1 MTTKDDEL
9 EWPCELRQYQA
20 SLHVLVSLV
29 ECLLSYG
36 TAAIVA
42 IGLLLNILSISILR
56 SQTIKVAH
64 KSTNMYLI
72 ALATYDSCVLIF
84 NFMVGVLRAQYP
96 ATINKAFQDNEWLCL
111 IHSVIVEL
119 FTLLSVWMI
128 ICFTTERL
136 IVVYCPL
143 KAHKYCS
150 VRRTKLVI
158 IITSFLVLLLSCH
171 KVFVSG
177 FEGDSVFGYKAC
189 LTNRI
194 QFSKIIYFYIAFN
207 TCLPSLIILLLNAL
221 ICIKLQLAS
230 KARAQ
235 LSVKETVSRSC
246 TKSQDHHITKTLL
259 LISITY
265 VLLLLPFGVMQMV
278 ELWVKTVRH
287 THPSQNFHEQQSYIS
302 YKKLG
307 ILLKR
312 IRALFFFFY
321 QFNFGINFF
330 VYICNSKKF
339 RKVVKRNFPGKFC
352 KKRITISITSSQ
364 TL

>member
-1 MTTKDDEL
+1 MPTEL
-9 EWPCELRQYQA
+9 WYSCYC
-20 SLHVLVSLV
+20 SHWS
-29 ECLLSYG
+29 
-36 TAAIVA
+36 T
-42 IGLLLNILSISILR
+42 
-56 SQTIKVAH
+56 
-64 KSTNMYLI
+64 TNMYLI

-96 ATINKAFQDNEWLCL
+96 STINKAFQDNEWLCL

-235 LSVKETVSRSC
+235 LSVKETFPRSC

-287 THPSQNFHEQQSYIS
+287 THPSQNLHEQQSYIS

-312 IRALFFFFY
+312 VRALFFFFY

-352 KKRITISITSSQ
+352 KKRVTISITSSQ